1 MKMLKSQ
8 RPHLG
13 IFGRRNVGKSS
24 FINALVGQDISIVSD
39 TPGTTT
45 DPVDKTM
52 EISGIGPVVLIDT
65 AGFDDEGELGEKRIE
80 ATFKTLRQIDLAI
93 LVFTHGT
100 LSQYEK
106 DFLARLKADNI
117 SFVIVHNK
125 EDLRPLTPSEKE
137 KLESETGKPI
147 LCFSSKDRKGLETL
161 LPQIKKEIPPSAFMN
176 PSVLGDLVKEGDIVV
191 LVTPIDKEA
200 PQGRLIL
207 PQVQTIRDCL
217 DQNCVAV
224 VLKERELD
232 SFLKTTQIK
241 PKLVVTDS
249 QAFLKV
255 DASISS
261 QIPLTSF
268 SILFARLKGDF
279 ELYIRGTRHIGKL
292 KDEDRVLILESCAHH
307 STGDDIGRV
316 KIPRWLS
323 QVTGSKLHYDV
334 VAGLSKIDR
343 PITDYS
349 LVVQCGGCMLSRTQV
364 LGRLKDAVD
373 AGVPVT
379 NYGMAIAYSLGIFER
394 AIAPFDYSN
403 SSSSIDL

>member
-1 MKMLKSQ
+1 MKTLKSQ

-24 FINALVGQDISIVSD
+24 FINAIVGQDISIVSD

-52 EISGIGPVVLIDT
+52 EITGVGPVVLIDT
-65 AGFDDEGELGEKRIE
+65 AGFDDEGALGEKRIE
-80 ATFKTLRQIDLAI
+80 ATYKTLRQIDLAI
-93 LVFTHGT
+93 LVFTHGN
-100 LSQYEK
+100 LSSFEK
-106 DFLARLKADNI
+106 DFLERLKADNI
-117 SFVIVHNK
+117 SFIVVHNK
-125 EDLRPLTPSEKE
+125 EDLRPLTDQEKVH
-137 KLESETGKPI
+137 LENEIGKKV
-147 LCFSSKDRKGLETL
+147 FSFSAKDKKGLQEL
-161 LPQIKKEIPPSAFMN
+161 LPEIKKEIPPSAFMN
-176 PSVLGDLVKEGDIVV
+176 PSILGDLVKSGDIVV

-207 PQVQTIRDCL
+207 PQVQTIRDVL
-217 DQNCVAV
+217 DQDCVAI

-232 SFLKTTQIK
+232 SFLKNTQIK

-255 DASISS
+255 EASL
-261 QIPLTSF
+261 PKEMTLTSF

-279 ELYIRGTRHIGKL
+279 ELYIRGTRQIGKL
-292 KDEDRVLILESCAHH
+292 QENDHVLILESCAHH

-323 QVTGSKLHYDV
+323 NVTGKKLNFEV
-334 VAGLSKIDR
+334 VAGLSKIER

-364 LGRLKDAVD
+364 LGRLKDAID
-373 AGVPVT
+373 AGIPVT

-394 AIAPFDYSN
+394 AIAPFELSQKDSRHE
-403 SSSSIDL
+403 L

>member
-8 RPHLG
+8 RPHIG
-13 IFGRRNVGKSS
+13 IFGQRNVGKSS

-65 AGFDDEGELGEKRIE
+65 AGFDDEGSLGEKRID

-93 LVFTHGT
+93 FIFTCKT
-100 LSQYEK
+100 LSK
-106 DFLARLKADNI
+106 DEINFLNRLKADNI
-117 SFVIVHNK
+117 SFVVVHNK
-125 EDLRPLTPSEKE
+125 QDLYPLDDEEK
-137 KLESETGKPI
+137 KQLENKIGKEFF
-147 LCFSSKDRKGLETL
+147 CFSSKSKKGLEQL
-161 LPQIKKEIPPSAFMN
+161 LPQIKNKIPPSAFMN
-176 PSVLGDLVKEGDIVV
+176 PSILGDLVNEGDVV
-191 LVTPIDKEA
+191 ILVTPIDKEA

-207 PQVQTIRDCL
+207 PQVQTIRDIL
-217 DQNCVAV
+217 DQNCVAI

-232 SFLKTTQIK
+232 GFLKTTQIK

-255 DASISS
+255 DASIPSK
-261 QIPLTSF
+261 IPLTSF

-279 ELYIRGTRHIGKL
+279 ELYIKGTRHIGKL
-292 KDEDRVLILESCAHH
+292 KDNDRILILESCAHH

-316 KIPRWLS
+316 KIPRWLT
-323 QVTGSKLHYDV
+323 QITGSKLHYDV

-364 LGRLKDAVD
+364 LGRLKDAID
-373 AGVPVT
+373 SNIPVT

-394 AIAPFDYSN
+394 AIAPFDYTNQDSQDT
-403 SSSSIDL
+403 I

>member
-1 MKMLKSQ
+1 MKTLKSQ

-52 EISGIGPVVLIDT
+52 EIMGIGPVVLIDT
-65 AGFDDEGELGEKRIE
+65 AGFDDEGALGEKRIE
-80 ATFKTLRQIDLAI
+80 ATYKTLRQIDLAI
-93 LVFTHGT
+93 LVFTHGE
-100 LSQYEK
+100 LSLHEK

-117 SFVIVHNK
+117 SFIVVHNK
-125 EDLRPLTPSEKE
+125 EDLRPLTQTEKM
-137 KLESETGKPI
+137 KLEEEVGKEI
-147 LCFSSKDRKGLETL
+147 HLFSSKEKKGLEAL
-161 LPQIKKEIPPSAFMN
+161 LPKIKKEIPPSAFMN
-176 PSVLGDLVKEGDIVV
+176 PSVLGDLVKAGDLVI

-207 PQVQTIRDCL
+207 PQVQTIRDVL
-217 DQNCVAV
+217 DQDCIAV
-224 VLKERELD
+224 VMKERELD
-232 SFLKTTQIK
+232 IFLKQSQIK

-255 DASISS
+255 DASLPKD
-261 QIPLTSF
+261 IPLTSF

-279 ELYIRGTRHIGKL
+279 ERYITGTRSIGKL

-316 KIPRWLS
+316 KIPRWITNA
-323 QVTGSKLHYDV
+323 TGKKLHFEV
-334 VAGLSKIDR
+334 VAGLSKIER
-343 PITDYS
+343 PISDYA

-364 LGRLKDAVD
+364 LGRLKDAID
-373 AGVPVT
+373 ANIAVT

-394 AIAPFDYSN
+394 AVAPFEFLSQETGG
-403 SSSSIDL
+403 SL